1 MFYIESNDTIKL
13 TRGDTARL
21 TVNIDND
28 VDGYEYIIQTE
39 DTLTMTVKK
48 GISDDI
54 PVMQLNIKG
63 TNVFHIKPSD
73 TSTLDFGSY
82 KYDIQLTTSDG
93 DVHTVIGPATF
104 TLLKEVTC

>member
-21 TVNIDND
+21 TININND
-28 VDGYEYIIQTE
+28 ITGYDYIIQNE
-39 DTLTMTVKK
+39 DVLTMTVKK
-48 GISDDI
+48 DLSDI
-54 PVMQLNIKG
+54 TPVLQLNSIG

-73 TSTLDFGSY
+73 TSQLDFGSY

-93 DVHTVIGPATF
+93 DVYTVIGPATF